1 MKKKIISILCVGMLL
16 LSLNGCKSME
26 KEEKS
31 AQINLQQM
39 QEICQLATL
48 ECYYHNVAKS
58 DTSKRVLW
66 WNTNKKLWIEYTGIV
81 KMGIDVSKVSM
92 EVEDD
97 DTVVI
102 TLPNAQIL
110 GCKVD
115 EDSLTEDSYYIE
127 KQGLGAGDITADIQT
142 NAFQEAQKNMR
153 EGAENDTTQLFHARQ
168 RAKSLLESYV
178 KNIGNVIGKD
188 YKIEWRD
195 YQETITEKAVDTKA
209 SQEEK

>member
-127 KQGLGAGDITADIQT
+127 KQGLGVGDITADIQT

-153 EGAENDTTQLFHARQ
+153 EVADNDTTQLFQARQ

-195 YQETITEKAVDTKA
+195 YQETITEKAADTKA

>member
-142 NAFQEAQKNMR
+142 NAFQEAQ
-153 EGAENDTTQLFHARQ
+153 
-168 RAKSLLESYV
+168 
-178 KNIGNVIGKD
+178 
-188 YKIEWRD
+188 
-195 YQETITEKAVDTKA
+195 
-209 SQEEK
+209 

>member
-1 MKKKIISILCVGMLL
+1 
-16 LSLNGCKSME
+16 ME

-153 EGAENDTTQLFHARQ
+153 EVAENDTTQLFQARQ

>member
-1 MKKKIISILCVGMLL
+1 MNACGDSRLRGLRSRKPIGFR
-16 LSLNGCKSME
+16 
-26 KEEKS
+26 
-31 AQINLQQM
+31 Q
-39 QEICQLATL
+39 
-48 ECYYHNVAKS
+48 
-58 DTSKRVLW
+58 W
-66 WNTNKKLWIEYTGIV
+66 
-81 KMGIDVSKVSM
+81 
-92 EVEDD
+92 
-97 DTVVI
+97 VVH
-102 TLPNAQIL
+102 
-110 GCKVD
+110 
-115 EDSLTEDSYYIE
+115 

-153 EGAENDTTQLFHARQ
+153 EVAENDTTQLFHARQ

>member
-127 KQGLGAGDITADIQT
+127 KQGLGVGDITADIQT

-153 EGAENDTTQLFHARQ
+153 EVAENDTTQLFQARQ

-195 YQETITEKAVDTKA
+195 YQETITEKAADTKA

>member
-153 EGAENDTTQLFHARQ
+153 EVAENDTTQLFHARQ

-188 YKIEWRD
+188 YIIEWRD

>member
-1 MKKKIISILCVGMLL
+1 MGMLL

-97 DTVVI
+97 DT
-102 TLPNAQIL
+102 
-110 GCKVD
+110 D
-115 EDSLTEDSYYIE
+115 D
-127 KQGLGAGDITADIQT
+127 
-142 NAFQEAQKNMR
+142 
-153 EGAENDTTQLFHARQ
+153 
-168 RAKSLLESYV
+168 
-178 KNIGNVIGKD
+178 GK
-188 YKIEWRD
+188 
-195 YQETITEKAVDTKA
+195 AA
-209 SQEEK
+209 L

>member
-115 EDSLTEDSYYIE
+115 EDSLTEDSYYIK

-153 EGAENDTTQLFHARQ
+153 EVAENDTTQLFQARQ

-195 YQETITEKAVDTKA
+195 YQETITEKAADTKA
-209 SQEEK
+209 S